1 MCWLKKKIIVLKH
14 HLLLLYTTTKHFSI
28 GLWCAMK
35 SGFYRIT
42 REDQLSAWTDTNLQS
57 TSQRQNMVMVTV
69 WWSVA
74 HVIYYPVFWIPGKPL
89 HLRSILSNLMRCT
102 ENCNTSSWHWSTERP
117 SSSLQ
122 QYSSECCTT
131 NSSKVELIGLWSF
144 DSSARFTWPLANQL
158 PLLQASEQLFAGKML
173 PRPTGGRKFF
183 PRVHQIPKYRFLC
196 YRNKQTYFSLAKMC
210 LL

>member
-117 SSSLQ
+117 TSSLQ
-122 QYSSECCTT
+122 QYSSECFTT

-173 PRPTGGRKFF
+173 PQPGGAGNAF
-183 PRVHQIPKYRFLC
+183 
-196 YRNKQTYFSLAKMC
+196 
-210 LL
+210 